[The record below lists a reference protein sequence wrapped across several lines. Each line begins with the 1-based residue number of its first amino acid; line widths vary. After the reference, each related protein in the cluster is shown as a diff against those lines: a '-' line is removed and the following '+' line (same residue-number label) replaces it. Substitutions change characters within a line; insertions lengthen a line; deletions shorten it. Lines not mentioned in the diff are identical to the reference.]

1 VYQPGAATSSC
12 SAARLQAGPA
22 ASITGGMS
30 NHDKIVRSLGVQIL
44 AGDLPVGGNLPP
56 EPRLLERFG
65 VSRTALRE
73 AIKTL
78 SAKGLLVAKTRVGT
92 RVADRAQWNY
102 FDPDVLAWRVEAGVD
117 AEFRRNL
124 AEVRLA
130 LEPTA
135 AALAAERRTPED
147 LAAMTRALERM
158 GAETGSPV
166 GFARADLELHLA
178 VGAAS
183 RNPMIRS
190 MAAVIQ
196 AALMEAFTIS
206 PPVQRPGLHAE
217 TVAAHARI
225 VDCIAARD
233 ADGAAAAMRAVI
245 QSGVDRMAREARGA
259 RAASPTSPR

>member
-1 VYQPGAATSSC
+1 
-12 SAARLQAGPA
+12 
-22 ASITGGMS
+22 MS
-30 NHDKIVRSLGVQIL
+30 NHDKIVRSLGLQIL
-44 AGDLPVGGNLPP
+44 SGEVPVGANLPP
-56 EPRLLERFG
+56 EASLLDRFG

-102 FDPDVLAWRVEAGVD
+102 FDADVLAWRVEAGVD

-158 GAETGSPV
+158 RAETASPV

-196 AALMEAFTIS
+196 AALMEAFTVS
-206 PPVQRPGLHAE
+206 PPVDRPELHAE

-225 VDCIAARD
+225 VDCIAAGD
-233 ADGAAAAMRAVI
+233 AQGAAAAMRAVI
-245 QSGVDRMAREARGA
+245 QSGVDRVAREGRPVAGEA
-259 RAASPTSPR
+259 RAPGI